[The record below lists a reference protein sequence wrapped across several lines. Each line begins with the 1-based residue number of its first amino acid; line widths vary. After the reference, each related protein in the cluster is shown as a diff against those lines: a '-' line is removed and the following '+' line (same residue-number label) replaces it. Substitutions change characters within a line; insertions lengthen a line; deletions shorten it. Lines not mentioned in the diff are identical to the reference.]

1 MDAAT
6 LRALCEATPGEG
18 RVARIRDLGG
28 LDELARAL
36 RSNLRDGL
44 AVTFDDAHARGED
57 AAAVVV
63 VDRDARID
71 AFGANVVPSRDVAT
85 FTELLLRALDDDTLK
100 ILVACGALS
109 LTLELGFASSSNHN
123 PTAWIDGAAILAA
136 VAVVSLVT
144 ALNDAQK
151 QAQFERLN
159 ACAEGGCRVRARR
172 GGAETAVAIADVLVG
187 DLLLLDAG
195 DVAPADCVIVS
206 TGDCVEVA
214 VDESHLTG
222 ESDDVRKT
230 SAGAPVLLGGS
241 KVLEGQCEALAIAVG
256 ANSQAG
262 LVTAMVRGQDGK
274 SAPGDG
280 NSAPGD
286 ASRRPS
292 LSADDKTVLQGKLE
306 TLAFAIG
313 RVGFYAG
320 AFVALTMSASYTQ
333 RLFLSGVFAEGA
345 VGGAVGGAVAGSS
358 PQWAQ
363 IAEQYLRFVI
373 TGVTVVVVAV
383 PEGLPL
389 AVTLALAFSVRR
401 MLDDNNLVRYL
412 GACETMGG
420 ATTILTD
427 KTGTLTRNEM
437 RVRRAWAGGREFR
450 FDGSVGTSDRL
461 LSEWDPAETGD
472 TGDDAIDRFDRLEL
486 WSGLADAIRCNS
498 TARDTALRT
507 GTAGDGTAGSGTAGS
522 GRFGSRTELALLDFA
537 EVLDPSPPG
546 MRRTF
551 GGCPFDGGVERIVP
565 FTSERRRTSSFVW
578 VPDPPRGE
586 SDDEICDVV
595 TDADT
600 GEVGVTC
607 EGGAEG
613 GAEGADEEKDDEE
626 KDDEENDDASSFD
639 HSFGH
644 FRQYVKGAVLD
655 VLPLCSHALDSDG
668 SGVRAVDVEAV
679 EAVAKAWASAGLRVL
694 LVARKECPPGFDCKR
709 RDLEDL
715 ESGWEG
721 GLTLVAAVAMEDPL
735 RDEVPAS
742 IARCAD
748 AGIVVRMVT
757 GDSLATATS
766 VAKKCGILPLDYHT
780 SSSFDSGFEDGGVA
794 MDGETFRERIT
805 DPASGEISQT
815 RFDAVWPNLRVLAR
829 SSPSDKFALVTGI
842 KASRRSRRREVV
854 AVTGDGTNDAPALRA
869 ADVGFAMGV
878 AGTAIARDASD
889 ILLLDD
895 DFSSAVAAVKWGR
908 NVYVTV
914 QKFLQFQLTVNVS
927 AVTTACVCALCVGE
941 SPLTAVQMLWL
952 NLMMDSLAGLALAT
966 DYPGEDLLSKPPI
979 SSDEPIVSH
988 RMRWNIAAQAGYQ
1001 LAAMGTLVWFG
1012 DAIFDVPSA
1021 RGAIDPEPW
1030 NRWDFAG
1037 AADYFDLIHAASR
1050 MSRDAP
1056 TVHYTL
1062 VFNAFVLMQLANQ
1075 VNCRAVDGRYD
1086 VLAGVTGNRI
1096 FCAIF
1101 CAEIAMQVA
1110 IVQLGGEVFHTR
1122 PLDGGQWG
1130 ACVGIALGSLPL
1142 RAGVTWWLNR
1152 RETREA

>member
-1 MDAAT
+1 MRRRTRRVTTRASSRATGAGASTRAGTGKKHGGSEGGDEGTAGFGVDAAT
-6 LRALCEATPGEG
+6 LRELCEATPGEG

-57 AAAVVV
+57 AAVVV
-63 VDRDARID
+63 VDDRDARID

-172 GGAETAVAIADVLVG
+172 GGEETAVAIADVLVG

-274 SAPGDG
+274 SAPGVG
-280 NSAPGD
+280 KSAPGD
-286 ASRRPS
+286 ASRRS

-306 TLAFAIG
+306 TLALAIG

-333 RLFLSGVFAEGA
+333 RLFLGGVFAEGA
-345 VGGAVGGAVAGSS
+345 VGGAVWGAVAGSS

-363 IAEQYLRFVI
+363 IAEQYLRFII

-389 AVTLALAFSVRR
+389 AVTLALTFSVRR

-450 FDGSVGTSDRL
+450 FD
-461 LSEWDPAETGD
+461 
-472 TGDDAIDRFDRLEL
+472 EL

-498 TARDTALRT
+498 TARDTALGT

-537 EVLDPSPPG
+537 EVLDPSLPG
-546 MRRTF
+546 TRRTF
-551 GGCPFDGGVERIVP
+551 GCPFDGGVERIVP
-565 FTSERRRTSSFVW
+565 FTSERRRTS
-578 VPDPPRGE
+578 
-586 SDDEICDVV
+586 
-595 TDADT
+595 
-600 GEVGVTC
+600 
-607 EGGAEG
+607 
-613 GAEGADEEKDDEE
+613 
-626 KDDEENDDASSFD
+626 SSFD

-709 RDLEDL
+709 RDLEES

-766 VAKKCGILPLDYHT
+766 VAKKCGILPLDYHHP
-780 SSSFDSGFEDGGVA
+780 SSFDSGYEDVDDGVGFEDGGVA

-908 NVYVTV
+908 NVYVSV

-1037 AADYFDLIHAASR
+1037 AADYFDLIDAASR
-1050 MSRDAP
+1050 VSRDAP